1 MADQKKSGGWSGGS
15 RGRFGDILDEVIG
28 SGAQK
33 VFETVHRVTP
43 KCGFCGTS
51 TILRC
56 AVCGQHVCNIH
67 GFVNAR
73 AWNQYT
79 VICSGCMSNHFDFVR
94 VEPPPNYAPP
104 DEMPW
109 QHQEQPWDIL
119 EVQWNATPEEIDKAF
134 KAKAKK
140 VHPDHAKNDIDRARR
155 EREMRM
161 TSAAYEWMKQRA
173 GKNHGR

>member
-1 MADQKKSGGWSGGS
+1 MADKSQRSGWAGGARSK
-15 RGRFGDILDEVIG
+15 FGDILDEVIG

-43 KCGFCGTS
+43 KCGYCGTS

-56 AVCGQHVCNIH
+56 ASCGQYVCNLH

-79 VICSGCMSNHFDFVR
+79 VICSECVSHHFDFVR
-94 VEPPPNYAPP
+94 VEPPPNYAAP

-109 QHQEQPWDIL
+109 NHEVEPWDVL
-119 EVQWNATPEEIDKAF
+119 GVRWDASPEDVDKAF
-134 KAKAKK
+134 KARARE
-140 VHPDHAKNDIDRARR
+140 VHPDRAKDDLDRVRR
-155 EREMRM
+155 EREMS
-161 TSAAYEWMKQRA
+161 TASAAYEWMKQRA
-173 GKNHGR
+173 GRR

>member
-1 MADQKKSGGWSGGS
+1 MPNQRQRGGWAGGAS
-15 RGRFGDILDEVIG
+15 SKFGDILDEIIG

-33 VFETVHRVTP
+33 VFETVRRVTP

-56 AVCGQHVCNIH
+56 AACGQHVCNLH

-79 VICSGCMSNHFDFVR
+79 VICSQCVSRHFEFVR
-94 VEPPPNYAPP
+94 VEPPPNYAAP

-109 QHQEQPWDIL
+109 HHETDPWDIL
-119 EVQWNATPEEIDKAF
+119 GVRWDASLDEIDKGF
-134 KAKAKK
+134 KTRARA
-140 VHPDHAKNDIDRARR
+140 VHPDRATNDIDRARR
-155 EREMRM
+155 EREMSVV
-161 TSAAYEWMKQRA
+161 SAAYEWMKHRA
-173 GKNHGR
+173 GRM